1 VADSKAFSVLIDA
14 MVYVIEWGATT
25 RAALQESISGSEI
38 LQKKLLGAVLNR
50 ADPKMLGRIEA
61 YKGKHRNSYYVEHA

>member
-1 VADSKAFSVLIDA
+1 
-14 MVYVIEWGATT
+14 M
-25 RAALQESISGSEI
+25 

-61 YKGKHRNSYYVEHA
+61 YKGKHRNSYYVESA